1 MWAWLRQRG
10 ADLFN
15 ESKDTTAT
23 CPVRLGGYL
32 MLSIMAWKFMHIAA
46 PTADTFQA
54 YGLGAAAILGA
65 MVLKQHVEQ

>member
-23 CPVRLGGYL
+23 CPVRVGAYL
-32 MLSIMAWKFMHIAA
+32 VIAAMTWKFLHASPA
-46 PTADTFQA
+46 TADMFQA
-54 YGLGAAAILGA
+54 FGLGAAAVFAAIVG
-65 MVLKQHVEQ
+65 KQHVEQ